1 MAKTIQTSID
11 QVKNWL
17 VLNSSAVPFIAAY
30 GLRQWSEGVYQRYPN
45 NALLHFCGI
54 RYTRAGAEV
63 QFFCNQGDYY
73 DSFHKIINDQKTLEK
88 IYDDFCE
95 DEKNFHDFI
104 RTIEKRGMVFLHE
117 HYKEF
122 IDLYDQE
129 YISGVPIDGILVYSE
144 EFFPAMKKKYW
155 RHELALEILIKPYGE
170 TFVGRYHTC
179 LLKAALKLNKN
190 FGDAGALLAD
200 EEALQEVKE
209 IQKLFF
215 WIKNSYK
222 NTEPLS
228 LDFFA
233 QELLEMTQRGSET
246 NRNEEKILSEEL
258 IKHRAECERIA
269 AERIFSDE
277 DYEKML
283 WFGKIAWWV
292 IGAGQFCT
300 VEQLETLIGEGQQ
313 LIRSS
318 TQPAYVGI
326 DTAKSPDQTIVTVL
340 VDDEKD
346 PRKSKLAGWLSLK
359 GENYEDQF
367 EAIAD
372 WLNPKYEEYEEKGK
386 KKERLIAGF
395 PEIRGIALDATG
407 QGDFMPDK
415 FERHTGYNIIR
426 VPFTLQSKDTI
437 YKNLLQVI
445 QNGLTSIP
453 DVRSD
458 RDWIGW
464 LTECVNLVKE
474 WKGRYLSVHH
484 PDDPNAHDDYPDSW
498 ALAEYAKTQ
507 LVSSEP
513 TIRVL

>member
-1 MAKTIQTSID
+1 
-11 QVKNWL
+11 
-17 VLNSSAVPFIAAY
+17 
-30 GLRQWSEGVYQRYPN
+30 
-45 NALLHFCGI
+45 
-54 RYTRAGAEV
+54 
-63 QFFCNQGDYY
+63 
-73 DSFHKIINDQKTLEK
+73 
-88 IYDDFCE
+88 
-95 DEKNFHDFI
+95 
-104 RTIEKRGMVFLHE
+104 MVFLHE

-258 IKHRAECERIA
+258 IKHRAECERIV

-292 IGAGQFCT
+292 D
-300 VEQLETLIGEGQQ
+300 
-313 LIRSS
+313 R
-318 TQPAYVGI
+318 
-326 DTAKSPDQTIVTVL
+326 
-340 VDDEKD
+340 
-346 PRKSKLAGWLSLK
+346 RK
-359 GENYEDQF
+359 ECN
-367 EAIAD
+367 
-372 WLNPKYEEYEEKGK
+372 
-386 KKERLIAGF
+386 LIANYY
-395 PEIRGIALDATG
+395 IAEHFYSRRPSLHHATHETSWHYRNCAR
-407 QGDFMPDK
+407 F
-415 FERHTGYNIIR
+415 TGNVQYQR
-426 VPFTLQSKDTI
+426 
-437 YKNLLQVI
+437 
-445 QNGLTSIP
+445 
-453 DVRSD
+453 
-458 RDWIGW
+458 
-464 LTECVNLVKE
+464 
-474 WKGRYLSVHH
+474 RY
-484 PDDPNAHDDYPDSW
+484 
-498 ALAEYAKTQ
+498 
-507 LVSSEP
+507 
-513 TIRVL
+513 